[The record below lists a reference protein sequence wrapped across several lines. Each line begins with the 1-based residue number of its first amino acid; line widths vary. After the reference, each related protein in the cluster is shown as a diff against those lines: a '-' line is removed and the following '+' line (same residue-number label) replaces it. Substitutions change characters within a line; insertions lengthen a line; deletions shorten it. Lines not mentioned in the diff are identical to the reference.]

1 MQILRQVKIGT
12 RLALGFGALLAL
24 LLGLG
29 LFGIIQIRNINYHA
43 NELGTDWLPS
53 VRAIGEVRA
62 VLNSGRRASLRRL
75 LEASAEG
82 RQRQLASQKTLMDEQ
97 LPRNIAIYEKMISSP
112 EEQRLF
118 NVFRAQLDNYRIL
131 ERRLVSLLDEGG
143 ASTAAASTLATGDS
157 AKLFADLTE
166 TLTQLVKLNEE
177 GGAAAA
183 AAASAGYDRAILVF
197 SVLIAFSLFCGLAL
211 AVVVTRSITQ
221 PLATGVSVA
230 SAVAQGD
237 LTSSFHIQGRDEP
250 AALLQALQHMNGQLV
265 SMVGQVRDSSESIA
279 TGAAEIAMGNADLS
293 QRTEQQASSLEETA
307 ASMEELSSTVKTNSD
322 TAREANQLAALATQ
336 AAEQGGTIVGNVV
349 ATMKTI
355 AASSNKIADITSVI
369 DSIAFQTNILALNAA
384 VEAARAGE
392 QGRGFAV
399 VASEVRTLAQR
410 SSPGRQGNQGP
421 HHGQRGEGG
430 QRQPAGRRSGPQHG
444 RHRGPGAP
452 GRHPDQRDRQ
462 RLGRAEQ
469 RHQPG
474 GRSRESPGPG
484 DAAERRAGGAKRRRG
499 RQPAGAVGAAQ
510 HAGGGF
516 QAAGPGLACGNGMG
530 FPQPGQGACAPAG
543 TGGRLTGPGS
553 SLFRPRQRMPGE
565 SAPPRSH
572 GTPRACRRHR

>member
-410 SSPGRQGNQGP
+410 SSQAAKEIKDLITDSVAKVDNGSQLV
-421 HHGQRGEGG
+421 GE
-430 QRQPAGRRSGPQHG
+430 AGRSMDDIVAQV
-444 RHRGPGAP
+444 
-452 GRHPDQRDRQ
+452 RQ
-462 RLGRAEQ
+462 VGTLISEIANASAEQ
-469 RHQPG
+469 SSGISQVGEAVNHLDQVTQQNAALVEQSAAAAASLRAQ
-474 GRSRESPGPG
+474 SEQLNTLVAVFKLQAQASP
-484 DAAERRAGGAKRRRG
+484 AATGWGSHSPARARAHL
-499 RQPAGAVGAAQ
+499 PALAA
-510 HAGGGF
+510 A
-516 QAAGPGLACGNGMG
+516 
-530 FPQPGQGACAPAG
+530 
-543 TGGRLTGPGS
+543 
-553 SLFRPRQRMPGE
+553 
-565 SAPPRSH
+565 
-572 GTPRACRRHR
+572 

>member
-43 NELGTDWLPS
+43 NELGTRWLPS

-75 LEASAEG
+75 LEASADG
-82 RQRQLASQKTLMDEQ
+82 RQRQLASQNALMDEQ

-166 TLTQLVKLNEE
+166 PLTQLVKLNEE
-177 GGAAAA
+177 RGAAAA
-183 AAASAGYDRAILVF
+183 AAASAGYDHAILVF

-410 SSPGRQGNQGP
+410 SSQAAKEIKDLITDSVAKVDNGSQLA
-421 HHGQRGEGG
+421 GE
-430 QRQPAGRRSGPQHG
+430 AGRSMDEIVAQV
-444 RHRGPGAP
+444 
-452 GRHPDQRDRQ
+452 RQ
-462 RLGRAEQ
+462 VGTLISEIANASAEQ
-469 RHQPG
+469 SSGISQVGEAVNHLDQVTQQNAALVEQSAAAAASLRAQ
-474 GRSRESPGPG
+474 SEQLNTLVAVFKLQAQASP
-484 DAAERRAGGAKRRRG
+484 AATGWGAHSPARARAHL
-499 RQPAGAVGAAQ
+499 PALAA
-510 HAGGGF
+510 A
-516 QAAGPGLACGNGMG
+516 
-530 FPQPGQGACAPAG
+530 
-543 TGGRLTGPGS
+543 
-553 SLFRPRQRMPGE
+553 
-565 SAPPRSH
+565 
-572 GTPRACRRHR
+572 

>member
-29 LFGIIQIRNINYHA
+29 LFGIFQIREINHHA
-43 NELGTDWLPS
+43 DQLGSNWLPS
-53 VRAIGEVRA
+53 VRTIGDLRA
-62 VLNSGRRASLRRL
+62 VLNSGRRASLRRI
-75 LEASAEG
+75 LEATPEG
-82 RQRQLASQKTLMDEQ
+82 RQRQFSLQKSIMDEQ
-97 LPRNIAIYEKMISSP
+97 LPKVLASYEKMISSP
-112 EEQRLF
+112 EEQKLYDI
-118 NVFRAQLDNYRIL
+118 FRAQLDNYRVL
-131 ERRLVSLLDEGG
+131 ERRLVTVLDEGG
-143 ASTAAASTLATGDS
+143 GSTIAASALATGDS

-166 TLTQLVKLNEE
+166 TLAQLVKLNED

-197 SVLIAFSLFCGLAL
+197 SVLIAFSLFCGMAL

-322 TAREANQLAALATQ
+322 TAREANQLAARATQ
-336 AAEQGGTIVGNVV
+336 AAEQGGTIVGSVV
-349 ATMKTI
+349 ETMQAI
-355 AASSNKIADITSVI
+355 AASSNRIADITSVI

-384 VEAARAGE
+384 VEAARAGD

-410 SSPGRQGNQGP
+410 SSQAAKEIKDLITDSVAKVGNGSQLV
-421 HHGQRGEGG
+421 GE
-430 QRQPAGRRSGPQHG
+430 AGRSMDDIVAQV
-444 RHRGPGAP
+444 
-452 GRHPDQRDRQ
+452 RQ
-462 RLGRAEQ
+462 VGTLISEIANASAEQ
-469 RHQPG
+469 SSGIGQVGEAVNHLDQVTQQNAALVEQSAAAAASL
-474 GRSRESPGPG
+474 RSQSE
-484 DAAERRAGGAKRRRG
+484 
-499 RQPAGAVGAAQ
+499 QLNTLVAVFKLQA
-510 HAGGGF
+510 
-516 QAAGPGLACGNGMG
+516 QAA
-530 FPQPGQGACAPAG
+530 PAA
-543 TGGRLTGPGS
+543 TER
-553 SLFRPRQRMPGE
+553 
-565 SAPPRSH
+565 RSH
-572 GTPRACRRHR
+572 GPARAAAALPHAYRPALASA